1 MFDFLFSKKPNK
13 RVNETTPVYFE
24 TLEVDL
30 HSHLIPGIDDGSTDL
45 LSSLEM
51 IKQMREMGIKKII
64 TTPHISELYPND
76 QDSIFD
82 GLIRLK
88 QLVKYVGVGVELTA
102 AAEYMINDLFE
113 QALLENRP
121 LLTLPNR
128 HVLVEM
134 PHVSEPINLFRVL
147 ALLNAKGYVPVLAH
161 PERYRFYNRNLFLF
175 EKIKDYGC
183 LFQVNALSLVGYYG
197 GAVADCAWL
206 LMNNRLIDFVGTDFH
221 HERHIEIFKKQ
232 MNPACDNALR
242 AYPFKNR
249 ELA

>member
-1 MFDFLFSKKPNK
+1 MFDFLFSKKKAQAEAEVPA
-13 RVNETTPVYFE
+13 YFE
-24 TLEVDL
+24 MFGADL

-45 LSSLEM
+45 MTSLRM
-51 IKQMREMGIKKII
+51 IKRMRQMGIRKIA
-64 TTPHISELYPND
+64 TTPHVSEVYPND
-76 QDSIFD
+76 RDSIFD

-88 QLVKYVGVGVELTA
+88 QLIKYEGVDVELTA

-113 QALLENRP
+113 QALSDDLP

-147 ALLNAKGYVPVLAH
+147 AMLNAKGYVPILAH

-175 EKIKDYGC
+175 EKIKDCGC

-197 GAVADCAWL
+197 AAVTDCAWL

-232 MNPACDNALR
+232 MTSACHNALR

-249 ELA
+249 ELT